1 MKTTPTCA
9 NMFAVS
15 GPTEVA
21 RISNVERRMPSRS
34 SYSLV

>member
-1 MKTTPTCA
+1 MASTCA
-9 NMFAVS
+9 NIYTVS

-21 RISNVERRMPSRS
+21 RISRVERRMPSRS